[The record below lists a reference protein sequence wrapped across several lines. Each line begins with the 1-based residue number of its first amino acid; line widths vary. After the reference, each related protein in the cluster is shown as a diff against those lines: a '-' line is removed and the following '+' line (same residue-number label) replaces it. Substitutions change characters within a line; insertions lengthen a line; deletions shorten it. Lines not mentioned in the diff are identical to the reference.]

1 MKNSEKKG
9 LFPMFV
15 DLRAKKAV
23 VIGAGKIATR
33 RIQTLTQFCGDITV
47 VAPEATEA
55 VQSLAADGQI
65 TFLQKPYE
73 RDDLYGADLVL
84 AATDDPKLN
93 DEIHSVCKCL
103 GILVNICS
111 DQRKCDFQFPGIVKD
126 EEIVIGINAA
136 GTDHHKVKKLRECI
150 EEAFAKGEWNE

>member
-1 MKNSEKKG
+1 
-9 LFPMFV
+9 MFV
-15 DLRAKKAV
+15 DLREKKAV

-33 RIQTLTQFCGDITV
+33 RIRTLTQFCNDITV
-47 VAPEATEA
+47 IAPEATGE
-55 VQSLAADGQI
+55 VEKLATEGQI
-65 TFLQKPYE
+65 TLVSKPYD

-103 GILVNICS
+103 GILVNVCS

>member
-15 DLRAKKAV
+15 DLRTKKAV

-33 RIQTLTQFCGDITV
+33 RILTLTQFCGNITV

-55 VQSLAADGQI
+55 VRTLATDGQI
-65 TFLQKPYE
+65 IFLQKTYD

-84 AATDDPKLN
+84 AATNDPKLN

-103 GILVNICS
+103 GIPVNVCS
-111 DQRKCDFQFPGIVKD
+111 DQRKCDFQFPGIVKN

>member
-1 MKNSEKKG
+1 MKNNEKKG

-15 DLRAKKAV
+15 DLREKKAV

-33 RIQTLTQFCGDITV
+33 RIRTLTQFCGNITV
-47 VAPEATEA
+47 IAPEATEA
-55 VQSLAADGQI
+55 VQALATDGQI
-65 TFLQKPYE
+65 TLLDKTYE

-84 AATDDPKLN
+84 AATDDTKLN

-103 GILVNICS
+103 GILVNVCS